1 MHIRLILT
9 AVAID
14 ITEIIWKNSS
24 SPWDKRFKGMGYMS
38 FMNKQLVKVALSV
51 ALVFAVTLPVSA
63 QETKIAVVNLQV
75 LAERSPQTKV
85 VMDTLREEFAPRERD
100 IIAKQK
106 EIADLQAKTQ
116 KDMAVM
122 GETERRNAEK
132 ALRDLGREFERL
144 RTEYQEDINL
154 RQNEVYGEL
163 QRSVLKEVQDYA
175 EAQGFDLVIGDG
187 VLYASSAINI
197 TEDVLNAV
205 IANYDAA
212 AQ

>member
-1 MHIRLILT
+1 
-9 AVAID
+9 
-14 ITEIIWKNSS
+14 
-24 SPWDKRFKGMGYMS
+24 MS
-38 FMNKQLVKVALSV
+38 FMNKQLVKVALSI
-51 ALVFAVTLPVSA
+51 ALVFAVALPVSA
-63 QETKIAVVNLQV
+63 QETKIAVVNLQA

-132 ALRDLGREFERL
+132 TLRDLGREFERL

-187 VLYASSAINI
+187 VLYASSAVNI